1 MIFIS
6 QSQGCISIVW
16 PIKSLTL
23 LKVKQW
29 RHAFFLFRKWVIFFG
44 STQFSVSLFSL
55 IHTLDSFITSWV
67 RCCWETQSSVVWV
80 MHGWG
85 YFSGGKGRYSYL
97 QHLPYLYHWLRSI
110 AWLSWQ
116 SLSRQATRSNT
127 ITLCLYCLLII
138 QIIIWLDWTEL
149 CCIFLYSLLLTSFLL
164 HSTGCCRFWLRRE
177 RSLSLALQWH
187 THDRSA
193 VSNLQQVSRVC

>member
-1 MIFIS
+1 MKLIMVIRYCWCLMELDKEHTTPNLWAMIFIS

-29 RHAFFLFRKWVIFFG
+29 RHAFFDLGNEWFFFVLLN
-44 STQFSVSLFSL
+44 SVTSVSLFSL
-55 IHTLDSFITSWV
+55 IHTLDSFITCWV

-110 AWLSWQ
+110 ARLSWQ
-116 SLSRQATRSNT
+116 SLSR
-127 ITLCLYCLLII
+127 
-138 QIIIWLDWTEL
+138 
-149 CCIFLYSLLLTSFLL
+149 
-164 HSTGCCRFWLRRE
+164 
-177 RSLSLALQWH
+177 
-187 THDRSA
+187 
-193 VSNLQQVSRVC
+193 